1 MFSPEDRIGQV
12 VVLKLDHAIDRE
24 HADELE
30 AWAKEKLAAG
40 ERFLV
45 WHCGKVLFFDS
56 VGLETLLAITR
67 EAASQGARF
76 ALCHLTSDCA
86 TTLRV
91 TRLERAIE
99 HYLTLEETLKALRGR
114 AA

>member
-1 MFSPEDRIGQV
+1 MRSAEERIGQV
-12 VVLKLDHAIDRE
+12 TVLKLDHAIDRD
-24 HADELE
+24 HADDLE
-30 AWAKEKLAAG
+30 AWTKEKLAAG
-40 ERFLV
+40 ERLLV
-45 WHCGKVLFFDS
+45 WHCGKVLYFDS
-56 VGLETLLAITR
+56 VGLEVVLAITR

-76 ALCHLTSDCA
+76 ALCHLNADCA

-99 HYLTLEETLKALRGR
+99 HHLTLEDALKALRGR

>member
-1 MFSPEDRIGQV
+1 VRSPEERIGQV
-12 VVLKLDHAIDRE
+12 VVMRVDHAIDRE
-24 HADELE
+24 HAPDLE
-30 AWAKEKLAAG
+30 GWAREKLAAG
-40 ERFLV
+40 ERFLL
-45 WHCGKVLFFDS
+45 WHCGKVLYFDS
-56 VGLETLLAITR
+56 IGLETVLAITR

-76 ALCHLTSDCA
+76 ALCHLNADCA

-99 HYLTLEETLKALRGR
+99 HHLTLEDALKAMRGR